1 MRKIT
6 RPFAPKSPRGIVGS
20 IGLVEPV
27 NEGVEV
33 LDSNIDT
40 SFDTKMFIHES

>member
-1 MRKIT
+1 MRKII

-27 NEGVEV
+27 NEDVEV
-33 LDSNIDT
+33 LNSNIDT
-40 SFDTKMFIHES
+40 SFEQTMFLDQT